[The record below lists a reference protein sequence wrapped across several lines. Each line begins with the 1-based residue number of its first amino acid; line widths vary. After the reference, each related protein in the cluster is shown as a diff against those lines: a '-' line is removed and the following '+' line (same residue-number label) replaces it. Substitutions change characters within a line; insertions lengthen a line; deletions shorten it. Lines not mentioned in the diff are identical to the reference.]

1 MRFQNRCHRG
11 KALHQI
17 RAVFETLFDVA
28 ALWKM
33 REPLLLIRVSPTA
46 RLLQSSPNR
55 CAFTHNLI
63 DSHKCSME
71 RHCPHGDR
79 CRLAR
84 FNPPLDRM
92 LKIAKRHAAA
102 PSATPSASESE
113 PEPEDRENQPRLRQV
128 EPGVFVGR
136 PRRRQRRLYPPPIPT
151 ASEILKKRTPGWS
164 RFGDINIL
172 DEVNNK
178 YRIGST
184 F

>member
-113 PEPEDRENQPRLRQV
+113 PEPEDRECICRSSKATTAPTLPTTHSDGIGDSEEEDTGMVEIRRYQHPR
-128 EPGVFVGR
+128 
-136 PRRRQRRLYPPPIPT
+136 
-151 ASEILKKRTPGWS
+151 
-164 RFGDINIL
+164 
-172 DEVNNK
+172 
-178 YRIGST
+178 
-184 F
+184 